1 MKKIYFLL
9 IAAMAGGATSGTIV
23 NVVTITSAD
32 FSGDDYTNGL
42 FATVTNYDVF
52 SNDGSGTLLKIND
65 GS

>member
-1 MKKIYFLL
+1 
-9 IAAMAGGATSGTIV
+9 MAGGATSGTIV